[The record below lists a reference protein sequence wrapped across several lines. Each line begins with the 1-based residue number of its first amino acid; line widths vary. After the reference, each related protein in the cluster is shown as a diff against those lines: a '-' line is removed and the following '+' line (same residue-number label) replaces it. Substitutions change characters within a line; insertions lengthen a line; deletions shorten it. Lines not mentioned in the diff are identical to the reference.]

1 MQLADEVIIHN
12 LREGEEIK
20 MSTLFE
26 QNTLA
31 GMTLRNRFI
40 RSATFEGMGSDN
52 GLVKPGLNGKMREL
66 ADGGVGLIITGHT
79 YFSIEGKASPGKVA
93 VDRDECIPGLA
104 KMAAAVHMNG
114 GKIILQLGHA
124 GAMAS
129 TACTGQEPAGPSA
142 IPGKDGKP
150 LCREMNHDDIDT
162 LTENIAAGARR
173 AKKAGFD
180 GVQIHAAHGYL
191 FSQFLSPF
199 FNRRQDEFGGSVE
212 NRTKIVI
219 MALKKIKAVTGGGYP
234 VLIKINSD
242 DFIDGGI
249 NPDEMLEIA
258 QLLEKNGID
267 AIEISGGT
275 HFSKEGYDPVRKG
288 NRAIPDHGAYYFKA
302 AGKLKQSVKVPV
314 ILVGGIRAFDTA
326 QNIIAYKA
334 ADYIA
339 MSRPLIREP
348 QLIKRWESGNTARA
362 SCESCNSCFRPV
374 LTGKGL
380 YCPVGERLKKQT
392 MQSIE
397 QEREAVLQ
405 A

>member
-1 MQLADEVIIHN
+1 M
-12 LREGEEIK
+12 REGEEIK

-31 GMTLRNRFI
+31 GMTLRNRFV

-52 GLVKPGLNGKMREL
+52 GLIKPTLTGKMREL

-104 KMAAAVHMNG
+104 HMAAAVHMNG

-129 TACTGQEPAGPSA
+129 AACTGQEPAGPSA

-150 LCREMNHDDIDT
+150 LCREMNHDDIET

-191 FSQFLSPF
+191 FSQFLSPY
-199 FNRRQDEFGGSVE
+199 FNKRQDEFGGSVE

-326 QNIIAYKA
+326 QNIIASKA

-380 YCPVGERLKKQT
+380 YCPVGERLKKQA

>member
-1 MQLADEVIIHN
+1 MA
-12 LREGEEIK
+12 
-20 MSTLFE
+20 TLFE
-26 QNTLA
+26 ENKLA
-31 GMTLRNRFI
+31 GITLRNRFV
-40 RSATFEGMGSDN
+40 RSATFEGMGSDS
-52 GLVKPGLNGKMREL
+52 GLVKPALTGKMREL
-66 ADGGVGLIITGHT
+66 AEGGVGLIITGHT

-93 VDRDECIPGLA
+93 VDRDECIKGLA
-104 KMAAAVHMNG
+104 KMAAAVHTSG
-114 GKIILQLGHA
+114 GKIVLQLGHA
-124 GAMAS
+124 GAMANI
-129 TACTGQEPAGPSA
+129 ACTGQEPIGPSA
-142 IPGKDGKP
+142 IAGKEGNP
-150 LCREMNHDDIDT
+150 LCREMNQKDIET
-162 LTENIAAGARR
+162 VIENIAAGARR

-199 FNRRQDEFGGSVE
+199 FNKRQDEFGGSVE

-219 MALKKIKAVTGGGYP
+219 MALNRIKATTGEGYP

-249 NPDEMLEIA
+249 CPAEMIEIA
-258 QLLEKNGID
+258 QLLEQNCID

-288 NRAIPDHGAYYFKA
+288 NRATPDHGAYYFNA
-302 AGKLKQSVKVPV
+302 AAKLKKTVKVPV

-326 QNIIAYKA
+326 ENIIDSKA

-348 QLIKRWESGNTARA
+348 QLVKRWESGNTSRA
-362 SCESCNSCFRPV
+362 NCESCNSCFRPV

-380 YCPVGERLKKQT
+380 YCPVGERLKRQAQQKV
-392 MQSIE
+392 E
-397 QEREAVLQ
+397 EREAVLL